1 MTGPPTS
8 APSLPPVWLRAM
20 ALIPLPVLYGI
31 CGALAW
37 CARRSGGSRW
47 RVTQENL
54 RQVFP
59 ALPEV
64 ARRRLAAANYRHFA
78 DLAAELI
85 ASCRLTREQLL
96 ARVEVRNVQVLQ
108 QWLAAGRPV
117 LLMASHQSHWDF
129 GMYAMAAVLG
139 YPVDAAYKP
148 LKARAADRALIALR
162 RRWGVNLVPAKDLL
176 SDLLRRRH
184 QVRAIAMLADQ
195 APRTSEHQHWLSFLG
210 RDTPFYMGPEQMA
223 RATRYGAVYVSMHRT
238 RRGHY
243 VAECRALAAPNEQL
257 APGEFTSRYARLVE
271 QDILAHPAEWTWG
284 HRRWKQR
291 RDTDATGPV
300 STTGAPPAAPPSD
313 SRTAP

>member
-8 APSLPPVWLRAM
+8 ALPLLPVWLRAL
-20 ALIPLPVLYGI
+20 ALLPLPMLYGI

-37 CARRSGGSRW
+37 CARRLGASRW
-47 RVTQENL
+47 RVTLDNL
-54 RQVFP
+54 RAVFP
-59 ALPEV
+59 EMPE
-64 ARRRLAAANYRHFA
+64 AQRRRLAVANYRHFA

-85 ASCRLTREQLL
+85 ASTRFTREQLL
-96 ARVEVRNVQVLQ
+96 ARVQVSNVGLLQ

-117 LLMASHQSHWDF
+117 LLLASHQSHWDF
-129 GMYAMAAVLG
+129 GMYAMASVLG
-139 YPVDAAYKP
+139 YPLDAAYKR
-148 LKARAADRALIALR
+148 LKAPAADRALVSLR
-162 RRWGVNLVPAKDLL
+162 RRWGVNLVPAKELL

-184 QVRAIAMLADQ
+184 EVRAIAMLADQ
-195 APRTSEHQHWLSFLG
+195 APRTSEHQHWLTFLG
-210 RDTPFYMGPEQMA
+210 RDTPFYLGPEQMA

-243 VAECRALAAPNEQL
+243 LAECRPLAAPHEQL
-257 APGEFTSRYARLVE
+257 APGEFTTRYARLVE

-291 RDTDATGPV
+291 RDAGATRPA

-313 SRTAP
+313 NRTAP